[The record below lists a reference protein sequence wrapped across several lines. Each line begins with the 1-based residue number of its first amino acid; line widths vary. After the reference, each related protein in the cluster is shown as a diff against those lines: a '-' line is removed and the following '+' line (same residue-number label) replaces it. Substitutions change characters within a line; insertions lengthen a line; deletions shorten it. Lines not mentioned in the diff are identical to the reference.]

1 VNCRGSIKTCKYK
14 ISLVFDMIEHW
25 RDSVCQGK
33 VEGPIGRGGET
44 HGFCANVG
52 RKDFRGISPK
62 FVSDEGEALTMTLG
76 PRRLQNYTRKG
87 N

>member
-1 VNCRGSIKTCKYK
+1 MNCRGSIEACKYE
-14 ISLVFDMIEHW
+14 ISLVFDMIEHR

-44 HGFCANVG
+44 DGFCSNIG

-62 FVSDEGEALTMTLG
+62 FVSDKGERGSNHDTG
-76 PRRLQNYTRKG
+76 PQEIAKLHTKR
-87 N
+87 